1 MTSGLRRFQW
11 AAHQVLL
18 MLQGAR
24 QLLDAAAEADAQGRS
39 SEAASLRKR
48 ACTFGG
54 QEAELCECATGDP
67 HRPVFHIMPVRRRVS
82 GLGCEASPR
91 A

>member
-1 MTSGLRRFQW
+1 MSSPPGPGLRRFQW

-24 QLLDAAAEADAQGRS
+24 QLVEAAAEKEAQGLV
-39 SEAASLRKR
+39 SEAAALRKR
-48 ACTFGG
+48 ACSFGG

-67 HRPVFHIMPVRRRVS
+67 HRPVFHIMPVRRARGV
-82 GLGCEASPR
+82 
-91 A
+91 